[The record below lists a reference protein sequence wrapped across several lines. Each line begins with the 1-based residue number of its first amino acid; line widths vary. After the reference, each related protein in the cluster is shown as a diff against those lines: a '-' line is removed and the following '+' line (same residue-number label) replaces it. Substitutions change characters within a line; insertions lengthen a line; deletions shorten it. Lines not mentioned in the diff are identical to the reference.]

1 MSLDEFPSF
10 CRREKPQIQK
20 ASKYGFAEK
29 VVDGMF
35 VSINSV
41 IVAFKAPG
49 FKASCNMSRITIQ
62 STDQNWN
69 VPNNLRKTRI
79 KDEQRE
85 QVLNFKEIKWGTMRL
100 DADAAYVEV
109 VLLDFFQ
116 FSSFLISFQSCL
128 FFFNSF
134 VC

>member
-1 MSLDEFPSF
+1 MMISSSF
-10 CRREKPQIQK
+10 SKEKQHVPK

-41 IVAFKAPG
+41 VVAFKAPG
-49 FKASCNMSRITIQ
+49 FKASFSMSRLTVQ
-62 STDQNWN
+62 STDQCWV

-79 KDEQRE
+79 KDEQRG
-85 QVLNFKEIKWGTMRL
+85 QVLIFKEIKWATMRL

-109 VLLDFFQ
+109 VFYF
-116 FSSFLISFQSCL
+116 
-128 FFFNSF
+128 
-134 VC
+134 